1 MSAPVGPTGVVTT
14 CSGEPDD
21 AHAFERRYHAGVA
34 YGVMGTLISLAGGP
48 TGTIERRA
56 VSASLDIQLAPAH
69 SLAIGAG
76 AGLGGLV
83 EMEGRRF
90 DLRPGAHLSATWT
103 WRLLDGRGKL
113 PFLLGSLTVGG
124 SFARSVEQVRG
135 GRAPETSTWLAF
147 DARLGLTVGKT
158 FFEVLSP
165 YAALRGI
172 GGPVVWHYRGALVT
186 GSDPRHVQAA
196 IGLVTALP
204 GGVDLYVEG
213 APLGERAL
221 TIGGGKAF

>member
-14 CSGEPDD
+14 CSGDD
-21 AHAFERRYHAGVA
+21 GEHPAERRLHAGLA
-34 YGVMGTLISLAGGP
+34 YGVMGAVIALAGGP
-48 TGTIERRA
+48 TGTVERRA

-103 WRLLDGRGKL
+103 FRLLDGRGKL

-135 GRAPETSTWLAF
+135 ARAPETSTWLAF

-165 YAALRGI
+165 YAAVRAV
-172 GGPVVWHYRGALVT
+172 GGPVVWHYRGDLVA

-196 IGLVTALP
+196 LGLVTALP

-213 APLGERAL
+213 APLGERAV